1 MPPSAISKAAAVA
14 GTSSS
19 ASGITVIRPGG
30 YTPAPYQASSNDPIC
45 HEFVNTGACG
55 RLSRGEV
62 CRYRHLDANHPD
74 VIADKVRQGKLPPSA
89 IAGGL
94 APGAGFAAGA
104 APGVDPTT
112 GLSDP
117 GPQAQLCFDFINNGQ
132 CSRLVSGQGCR
143 YRHLPPT
150 HPDVIADRIRTGKMN
165 PAMAGAALAGTGL
178 GGADAS
184 VQAAVLMATRGATM
198 APSIGVSGGGAVAD
212 GAFAQ
217 AALAMPDPGPG
228 VQLCFDFINR
238 GMCSRLVRGENCR
251 YRHLAANHPDV
262 IADKIRQG
270 EGAGLAP
277 HRADGLVRGE
287 SRADGRGDA
296 WHRQPADDRL
306 QRRPAAAGS
315 AGGGGGGGAAAAAAA
330 LAVAAA
336 AAVVLAEAR
345 RRTAAARRRGATS
358 ATTTTAAT
366 ATTAVPRRA
375 ATTGTSAITTG
386 GATITT
392 TGGATTG
399 ATIITTGGAT
409 TATMTGG
416 ATTGATTAARAAT
429 AARRARRR
437 RAAARRTMRRRRRRS
452 GRRRWRSTR
461 TTDMR
466 KKSRR
471 RGSEAFAPAPT
482 LSPWLSAAARRRA
495 RARARTDYGA

>member
-1 MPPSAISKAAAVA
+1 MDAAVGDLEGGAVA

-45 HEFVNTGACG
+45 REFVNTGACG

-89 IAGGL
+89 IAGG
-94 APGAGFAAGA
+94 AAGPA
-104 APGVDPTT
+104 SPGIVGAGVDPTT

-132 CSRLVSGQGCR
+132 CSRRVSGQGCR

-238 GMCSRLVRGENCR
+238 GMCSRLVRGETLLDD
-251 YRHLAANHPDV
+251 RHLAANHPDV
-262 IADKIRQG
+262 IADKIRQ

-287 SRADGRGDA
+287 SRADGRSDA
-296 WHRQPADDRL
+296 WHGQPADDRL
-306 QRRPAAAGS
+306 QRRPAAAG
-315 AGGGGGGGAAAAAAA
+315 AGGGGVNGGGAAAGGGARRRRGGGVGGEEVAVPPPLAAAA
-330 LAVAAA
+330 L
-336 AAVVLAEAR
+336 
-345 RRTAAARRRGATS
+345 
-358 ATTTTAAT
+358 
-366 ATTAVPRRA
+366 
-375 ATTGTSAITTG
+375 
-386 GATITT
+386 
-392 TGGATTG
+392 
-399 ATIITTGGAT
+399 
-409 TATMTGG
+409 
-416 ATTGATTAARAAT
+416 
-429 AARRARRR
+429 RARLRPPR
-437 RAAARRTMRRRRRRS
+437 
-452 GRRRWRSTR
+452 
-461 TTDMR
+461 
-466 KKSRR
+466 
-471 RGSEAFAPAPT
+471 P
-482 LSPWLSAAARRRA
+482 
-495 RARARTDYGA
+495 

>member
-1 MPPSAISKAAAVA
+1 MMNFQSGGVQSGTLSAAPPPPAPAPEGPPRPAGIPEHYVFDNEVELWMPPSAISKAAAVA

-270 EGAGLAP
+270 KAPGSLPTAPMGSYVENLAQMGAAMHGTVNQQTT
-277 HRADGLVRGE
+277 GFSG
-287 SRADGRGDA
+287 
-296 WHRQPADDRL
+296 
-306 QRRPAAAGS
+306 GS
-315 AGGGGGGGAAAAAAA
+315 GAAAAAA

-336 AAVVLAEAR
+336 AAVVLAKPVAVPPPLAAAALRAR
-345 RRTAAARRRGATS
+345 LLRPPRPLRPPLPAAPLRQVRARLRPAARRLLR
-358 ATTTTAAT
+358 
-366 ATTAVPRRA
+366 P
-375 ATTGTSAITTG
+375 
-386 GATITT
+386 
-392 TGGATTG
+392 
-399 ATIITTGGAT
+399 
-409 TATMTGG
+409 
-416 ATTGATTAARAAT
+416 
-429 AARRARRR
+429 AARRPPRRLLR
-437 RAAARRTMRRRRRRS
+437 SAARRPLR
-452 GRRRWRSTR
+452 
-461 TTDMR
+461 
-466 KKSRR
+466 
-471 RGSEAFAPAPT
+471 
-482 LSPWLSAAARRRA
+482 
-495 RARARTDYGA
+495 

>member
-1 MPPSAISKAAAVA
+1 M
-14 GTSSS
+14 
-19 ASGITVIRPGG
+19 
-30 YTPAPYQASSNDPIC
+30 
-45 HEFVNTGACG
+45 
-55 RLSRGEV
+55 
-62 CRYRHLDANHPD
+62 RYRHLDANHPD

-89 IAGGL
+89 IAGSL
-94 APGAGFAAGA
+94 APGAGVAAGA

-270 EGAGLAP
+270 KAPGSLPTAPMGSYVETLA
-277 HRADGLVRGE
+277 
-287 SRADGRGDA
+287 
-296 WHRQPADDRL
+296 QM
-306 QRRPAAAGS
+306 
-315 AGGGGGGGAAAAAAA
+315 GAAMHGTLNQQTTGFSGGPPPAPP
-330 LAVAAA
+330 AAA
-336 AAVVLAEAR
+336 AAVASAVVQASAWSTAR
-345 RRTAAARRRGATS
+345 PSMAVAGGPAAAGRRRG
-358 ATTTTAAT
+358 
-366 ATTAVPRRA
+366 
-375 ATTGTSAITTG
+375 G
-386 GATITT
+386 
-392 TGGATTG
+392 
-399 ATIITTGGAT
+399 
-409 TATMTGG
+409 
-416 ATTGATTAARAAT
+416 
-429 AARRARRR
+429 
-437 RAAARRTMRRRRRRS
+437 
-452 GRRRWRSTR
+452 RRWR
-461 TTDMR
+461 
-466 KKSRR
+466 
-471 RGSEAFAPAPT
+471 RGSST
-482 LSPWLSAAARRRA
+482 WWRV
-495 RARARTDYGA
+495 